1 MIFFKHGFAYLI
13 SSYMMVNIF
22 HWYSNQRTNLFRLV
36 FFFSIRLREN
46 EISVVIYQPAQQKF
60 VGLQDV
66 LKTSYEDV
74 LKKSWRRFQDLSHV
88 LEDQKLLRWRRLQ
101 DMSWRRLQDVQS
113 QIKFLLVISVSN
125 KSKCVSD
132 KSLFYKLY
140 LRNLRR
146 IQSASLRTQ

>member
-46 EISVVIYQPAQQKF
+46 EISVVIYQPAQQTF

-74 LKKSWRRFQDLSHV
+74 LKKSWRSFQDLSHV

-101 DMSWRRLQDVQS
+101 DMSWRRLQDVQR
-113 QIKFLLVISVSN
+113 QTKFLLVISVSN

-132 KSLFYKLY
+132 KSLFHKLY
-140 LRNLRR
+140 LKNLRR
-146 IQSASLRTQ
+146 IQNASLRT